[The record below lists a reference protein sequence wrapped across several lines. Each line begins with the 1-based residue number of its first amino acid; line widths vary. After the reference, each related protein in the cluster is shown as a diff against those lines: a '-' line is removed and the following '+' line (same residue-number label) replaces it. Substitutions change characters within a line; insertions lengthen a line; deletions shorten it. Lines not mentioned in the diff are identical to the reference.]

1 MYTTTKWSRTKNDKY
16 SHFYLECVVYAA
28 LYNDGHFWR
37 SPGDHVSPSSGS
49 SVKYRRSL
57 QQNTVRDATHHGNT
71 LQRRR
76 QSGEGGVMCFSSSKA
91 TTLKVN
97 FNLNSKESNR
107 EWQNLQLRRLWS
119 ENTGGGFHRDKNS
132 ASRRFHR
139 PLRLGSMA
147 CHTTCFMRT
156 HFMTTVLCS
165 TMADFLSPY
174 RHQVGSVG
182 QPQPSLPES
191 KNTPL
196 SFRRQNGLVIIA

>member
-1 MYTTTKWSRTKNDKY
+1 MYTITKWSRTKNDKY
-16 SHFYLECVVYAA
+16 SHFYLECVFYAA

-119 ENTGGGFHRDKNS
+119 ENTGGGFHRDKKVQVADFTAHFGSEAWHATRPASCAPILWRPSS
-132 ASRRFHR
+132 ARRWPTFSPPTDTNLVQWANPSQAYPKAKTPRFH
-139 PLRLGSMA
+139 SEDKTA
-147 CHTTCFMRT
+147 
-156 HFMTTVLCS
+156 S
-165 TMADFLSPY
+165 W
-174 RHQVGSVG
+174 
-182 QPQPSLPES
+182 
-191 KNTPL
+191 
-196 SFRRQNGLVIIA
+196 